1 MSMIMNVYG
10 LYVDDRH
17 YLFDPT
23 KDLLYDT
30 FGNSGHNGMGASRAS
45 ALAKLFLT
53 TNPRDNGSLETG
65 ANSVH

>member
-1 MSMIMNVYG
+1 MSLIMNVYG
-10 LYVDDRH
+10 LCVDDRH

-30 FGNSGHNGMGASRAS
+30 FGNSGHNGMGTSRAS

-53 TNPRDNGSLETG
+53 TNPRGNGSLETG